1 MSGNMIDKIKKEIE
15 QSGFPLELYVIN
27 TCSKKNTGRLPNIRY
42 THEGNLREIDLY
54 AFFEEIDLDPK
65 GGENLQHTTTAMII
79 ECKKSKDKPWV
90 FFSSSMY
97 QSKDVSSFTKYVSD
111 FDMYFNREKTYS
123 LIGQIYKNLSVYHY
137 KDERIPRCITYFE
150 AFKNPSIPSEIY
162 KAIDSVLSF
171 LFYMREL
178 RINRCNEFNFY
189 TEFFFP
195 IIVFD
200 GHLFEAIAEGNEIN
214 VKEQNHIQ
222 LRTDYNE
229 EIFIIDFV
237 KKEYFEKFFELIEK
251 DHLEFVTAINKIH
264 FSEEY
269 ISKLKTTREQE
280 TKEYKTRF
288 PLEMYLEE

>member
-42 THEGNLREIDLY
+42 THEGTLREIDLY

-65 GGENLQHTTTAMII
+65 GGENLQHTKTAMII

-90 FFSSSMY
+90 FFSASMH

-111 FDMYFNREKTYS
+111 FDLYFNREKTYP
-123 LIGQIYKNLSVYHY
+123 LMGQIYKNLSTYHY
-137 KDERIPRCITYFE
+137 KDKRIPQCITYFE

-171 LFYMREL
+171 LVYMNGS
-178 RINRCNEFNFY
+178 RISRCNEFGSY

-251 DHLEFVTAINKIH
+251 DHLEFVTSINKIH

-269 ISKLKTTREQE
+269 TSKLKTTYEREM
-280 TKEYKTRF
+280 KEYKTHF